1 MCDSVD
7 VTTQAVLAKNDGLAA
22 SLRAELTRRRV
33 SVVNLL
39 SSPGSG
45 KTELLGRVL
54 ARAVER
60 GVPVAALTA
69 DLATEND
76 AVRLARSGA
85 PVKQLLTDGLCHL
98 EARQLRGHVENWLPR
113 DTALLFVENV
123 GNLVCPA
130 AYDLGESL
138 RIVLMAVTE
147 GEDKP
152 LKYPTAFG
160 SAHLV
165 VLTKTDLAEPAG
177 FDEAAFNAQVERV
190 NPGVE
195 IVRSCARTGEG
206 VDVVLERVL
215 AARDGAPVHRP
226 PLAPHPH
233 VHDHESAGG
242 DAGHASALSA
252 GRVS

>member
-7 VTTQAVLAKNDGLAA
+7 EVTRAVLAKNDGLAA
-22 SLRAELTRRRV
+22 DLRETLARRGV

-60 GVPVAALTA
+60 SLPVAALTA

-76 AVRLARSGA
+76 AGRLARSCA

-98 EARQLRGHVENWLPR
+98 EARQLRGHVESWLPEG
-113 DTALLFVENV
+113 TSLLFVENV

-130 AYDLGESL
+130 SYDLGESL

-165 VLTKTDLAEPAG
+165 VLTKTDLAGPAG
-177 FDEAAFNAQVERV
+177 FDEAAFEANVQRV

-195 IVRSCARTGEG
+195 VLRSCARTGAG
-206 VDVVLERVL
+206 VDALLERVL
-215 AARDGAPVHRP
+215 AVRDAAPAHRP
-226 PLAPHPH
+226 PLAPRPH
-233 VHDHESAGG
+233 THTHTHTHEGAEAG
-242 DAGHASALSA
+242 L
-252 GRVS
+252 VP

>member
-1 MCDSVD
+1 MCRSD
-7 VTTQAVLAKNDGLAA
+7 VRQAVLAKNDDLAA
-22 SLRAELTRRRV
+22 SLRGDLARQGVT
-33 SVVNLL
+33 VVNLL

-85 PVKQLLTDGLCHL
+85 PVQQLLTDGLCHL
-98 EARQLRGHVENWLPR
+98 EARQVRARLAGWLPP
-113 DTALLFVENV
+113 DTSVLFVENV

-130 AYDLGESL
+130 AYDLGETL
-138 RIVLMAVTE
+138 RVVLMAVTE

-165 VLTKTDLAEPAG
+165 VITKTDLAGPAG
-177 FDEAAFNAQVERV
+177 FDESLFHENVHQV

-195 IVRSCARTGEG
+195 IVRSCARTGSG
-206 VDVVLERVL
+206 VGTLLDRAL
-215 AARDGAPVHRP
+215 AARDGTPPHRP

-233 VHDHESAGG
+233 VHDPDSAPV
-242 DAGHASALSA
+242 A
-252 GRVS
+252 

>member
-1 MCDSVD
+1 MCQSEE
-7 VTTQAVLAKNDGLAA
+7 VTRAVLARNDGLAA
-22 SLRAELTRRRV
+22 SLREDLAARGV

-54 ARAVER
+54 ARAGER
-60 GVPVAALTA
+60 DVPVAAFTA

-76 AVRLARSGA
+76 ARRLARSGA

-98 EARQLRGHVENWLPR
+98 EARQVRGHLEGWLPA

-130 AYDLGESL
+130 SYDLGEHL

-152 LKYPTAFG
+152 AKYPTAFG

-165 VLTKTDLAEPAG
+165 VLTKTDLAGPAG
-177 FDEAAFNAQVERV
+177 FDGTAFAEQVRRV

-195 IVRSCARTGEG
+195 IVSTCARTGEG
-206 VDVVLERVL
+206 VDTVLDRVL
-215 AARDGAPVHRP
+215 AVRDGAPVHRP

-233 VHDHESAGG
+233 GHVHAPT
-242 DAGHASALSA
+242 AS
-252 GRVS
+252 

>member
-1 MCDSVD
+1 MCQSEE
-7 VTTQAVLAKNDGLAA
+7 VTRAVLARNDGLAA
-22 SLRAELTRRRV
+22 GLRDDLAARGV

-54 ARAVER
+54 ARALER
-60 GVPVAALTA
+60 DVPVAAFTA

-76 AVRLARSGA
+76 ARRLARSGA

-98 EARQLRGHVENWLPR
+98 EARQVRNHLEGWLPP

-130 AYDLGESL
+130 SYDLGEQL

-152 LKYPTAFG
+152 AKYPTAFG

-165 VLTKTDLAEPAG
+165 VLTKTDLAGPAG
-177 FDEAAFNAQVERV
+177 FDETAFADQVRRV

-195 IVRSCARTGEG
+195 IVGSCARTGEG
-206 VDVVLERVL
+206 VDTVLDRVL
-215 AARDGAPVHRP
+215 AVRDGAPAHRP

-233 VHDHESAGG
+233 GHVHAPSA
-242 DAGHASALSA
+242 S
-252 GRVS
+252 

>member
-1 MCDSVD
+1 MCQSEE
-7 VTTQAVLAKNDGLAA
+7 VTRAVLARNDDLAA
-22 SLRAELTRRRV
+22 GLRDDLAARGV

-54 ARAVER
+54 ARALER
-60 GVPVAALTA
+60 EVPVAAFTA

-76 AVRLARSGA
+76 ARRLALSGA

-98 EARQLRGHVENWLPR
+98 EARQVRGHLEGWLPG

-130 AYDLGESL
+130 SYDLGERL

-152 LKYPTAFG
+152 AKYPTAFG

-165 VLTKTDLAEPAG
+165 VLTKTDLAGPAG
-177 FDEAAFNAQVERV
+177 FDETAFAEQVRRV

-206 VDVVLERVL
+206 VDTVLDRVL
-215 AARDGAPVHRP
+215 AVRDGAPAHRP

-233 VHDHESAGG
+233 VHAPSAP
-242 DAGHASALSA
+242 
-252 GRVS
+252 

>member
-1 MCDSVD
+1 MCESMDD
-7 VTTQAVLAKNDGLAA
+7 VTQAVLAKNDGLAA
-22 SLRAELTRRRV
+22 GLRDELARRRV
-33 SVVNLL
+33 TVVNLL

-54 ARAVER
+54 ALAVER
-60 GVPVAALTA
+60 CIPVAALTA

-76 AVRLARSGA
+76 AHRLARSGA

-98 EARQLRGHVENWLPR
+98 EARQLTGHVQGWLPAE
-113 DTALLFVENV
+113 TAVLFVENV

-177 FDEAAFNAQVERV
+177 FDEAAFTAHVQRV

-195 IVRSCARTGEG
+195 VVRSCARDGGG
-206 VDVVLERVL
+206 VATVLERVL
-215 AARDGAPVHRP
+215 AARDGGPVHRP

-233 VHDHESAGG
+233 RHE
-242 DAGHASALSA
+242 HAPQAPGLAA

>member
-1 MCDSVD
+1 MCESVD
-7 VTTQAVLAKNDGLAA
+7 VTQAVLAKNDGLAA
-22 SLRAELTRRRV
+22 SLRADLARREV

-60 GVPVAALTA
+60 GIPVAALTA

-76 AVRLARSGA
+76 ARRLARSGA

-98 EARQLRGHVENWLPR
+98 EARQLRGHVETWLPE

-130 AYDLGESL
+130 SYDLGENL

-152 LKYPTAFG
+152 LKYPSAFG

-177 FDEAAFNAQVERV
+177 FDEAAFVAHVQQV

-195 IVRSCARTGEG
+195 VVRSCARDGDG
-206 VDVVLERVL
+206 VDVLLERVL
-215 AARDGAPVHRP
+215 AARGGAPVHRP

-233 VHDHESAGG
+233 EHPRKDPG
-242 DAGHASALSA
+242 LTT

>member
-7 VTTQAVLAKNDGLAA
+7 EVTQAVLAKNDGLAA
-22 SLRAELTRRRV
+22 GLRDELARRGV

-60 GVPVAALTA
+60 GLPVAALTA

-76 AVRLARSGA
+76 ADRLARSGA

-98 EARQLRGHVENWLPR
+98 EARQLRGHVESWLPE
-113 DTALLFVENV
+113 DTSLLFVENV

-130 AYDLGESL
+130 SYDLGESL

-177 FDEAAFNAQVERV
+177 FDETAFDTHVQRV

-195 IVRSCARTGEG
+195 VLRSCARTGAG
-206 VDVVLERVL
+206 VDALLERVL

-226 PLAPHPH
+226 PLAPRPH
-233 VHDHESAGG
+233 THTPEGAEAG
-242 DAGHASALSA
+242 L
-252 GRVS
+252 VS

>member
-1 MCDSVD
+1 MCRSD
-7 VTTQAVLAKNDGLAA
+7 VKQAVLAKNDDLAA
-22 SLRAELTRRRV
+22 ELRGDLARQGVT
-33 SVVNLL
+33 VVNLL

-54 ARAVER
+54 ARAVQRE
-60 GVPVAALTA
+60 VPVAALTA

-85 PVKQLLTDGLCHL
+85 PVQQLLTDGLCHL
-98 EARQLRGHVENWLPR
+98 EARQVRARLAGWLPA
-113 DTALLFVENV
+113 DTSVLFVENV

-130 AYDLGESL
+130 AYDLGETL
-138 RIVLMAVTE
+138 RVVLMAVTE

-165 VLTKTDLAEPAG
+165 VITKTDLAEPAG
-177 FDEAAFNAQVERV
+177 FDETAFRANVHRV

-195 IVRSCARTGEG
+195 IVRSCARTGVG
-206 VDVVLERVL
+206 VGTLLDRAL
-215 AARDGAPVHRP
+215 AARHGVPHQP

-233 VHDHESAGG
+233 
-242 DAGHASALSA
+242 GHHHTAPAPA
-252 GRVS
+252 V

>member
-1 MCDSVD
+1 MCQSEE
-7 VTTQAVLAKNDGLAA
+7 VTRAVLARNDGLAA
-22 SLRAELTRRRV
+22 SLRSDLAARGV
-33 SVVNLL
+33 GVVNLL

-45 KTELLGRVL
+45 KTELLARVL
-54 ARAVER
+54 ARAGER
-60 GVPVAALTA
+60 GVSVAAFTA

-76 AVRLARSGA
+76 AKRLARSGA

-98 EARQLRGHVENWLPR
+98 EARQVRGHLEGWLPP

-130 AYDLGESL
+130 SYDLGEHL

-152 LKYPTAFG
+152 AKYPTAFG

-165 VLTKTDLAEPAG
+165 VLTKTDLAGPAG
-177 FDEAAFNAQVERV
+177 FDGTAFAEQVRRV

-206 VDVVLERVL
+206 VDTILERVL
-215 AARDGAPVHRP
+215 AARDGAPAHRP

-233 VHDHESAGG
+233 GHVHAPT
-242 DAGHASALSA
+242 AS
-252 GRVS
+252 

>member
-1 MCDSVD
+1 MCESLDD
-7 VTTQAVLAKNDGLAA
+7 VTQAVLARNDGLAA
-22 SLRAELTRRRV
+22 SLRDELARRGV
-33 SVVNLL
+33 CVVNLL

-54 ARAVER
+54 ALAVQR
-60 GVPVAALTA
+60 SVPVAALTA

-76 AVRLARSGA
+76 ARRLARSGA
-85 PVKQLLTDGLCHL
+85 PVRQLLTDGLCHL
-98 EARQLRGHVENWLPR
+98 EARQLSGHVRGWLPE
-113 DTALLFVENV
+113 DTAVLFVENV

-130 AYDLGESL
+130 AYDLGENL

-177 FDEAAFNAQVERV
+177 FDEAAFVAHVQQV

-195 IVRSCARTGEG
+195 VVRSCARDGDG
-206 VDVVLERVL
+206 VDVLLERVL
-215 AARDGAPVHRP
+215 AARGGAPVHRP

-233 VHDHESAGG
+233 EHPRKDPG
-242 DAGHASALSA
+242 LTT